1 MQEREKAPGPTQRDV
16 ANLTSA
22 GDTPGSQ
29 VYRSSVA
36 VVIWWAWLVFAVG
49 NLIDLAV
56 QGRDHLSAEAAA
68 ALLVVTGIA
77 YATALRPRVIASAQG
92 ITVRNPLRD
101 HQLAWQAVAQV
112 DLGDLLRVHCA
123 GPGRGR
129 VIQAWAIQ
137 ASRRSRDMAAMRP
150 GSGGL
155 ATGSRPAARTAPRA
169 PGPGAVHRAET
180 ERIVRA
186 LNDRAERE
194 QADQEEK
201 AARGIAPADPAIT
214 SRWHWPAMV
223 AIAAPILL
231 LIVTIFA

>member
-1 MQEREKAPGPTQRDV
+1 MQEKDKVPGLRRQD
-16 ANLTSA
+16 AAALTPPE
-22 GDTPGSQ
+22 GTPGSQ
-29 VYRSSVA
+29 VYRSSMA

-56 QGRDHLSAEAAA
+56 QGRDHLAAEAAA

-77 YATALRPRVIASAQG
+77 YATALRPRVIASAEG
-92 ITVRNPLRD
+92 VTVRNPFRD
-101 HQLAWQAVAQV
+101 HQIAWQAIARV

-129 VIQAWAIQ
+129 VVQAWAIQ

-150 GSGGL
+150 GSGWL
-155 ATGSRPAARTAPRA
+155 ATGSRAAARTTPQAA
-169 PGPGAVHRAET
+169 GPGAVHRAET

-194 QADQEEK
+194 QADREEK
-201 AARGIAPADPAIT
+201 AAGGIGPAHPAIT

-231 LIVTIFA
+231 LIVIIFA

>member
-1 MQEREKAPGPTQRDV
+1 MRDREKVPGPGRQDV
-16 ANLTSA
+16 ADPGPAA
-22 GDTPGSQ
+22 GALGSQ
-29 VYRSSVA
+29 VYRSSLA
-36 VVIWWAWLVFAVG
+36 LVVWWVWLAFAIG

-56 QGRDHLSAEAAA
+56 QGRDHVSAEAAA

-92 ITVRNPLRD
+92 ITVRNPVRD
-101 HQLAWQAVAQV
+101 HQIAWQAIARV

-123 GPGRGR
+123 GPARGR

-137 ASRRSRDMAAMRP
+137 ASRRSRDMAVMRP

-155 ATGSRPAARTAPRA
+155 ATGSRPAARTTPRA

-194 QADQEEK
+194 QADREEK
-201 AARGIAPADPAIT
+201 AASGIAPADPAIT

-231 LIVTIFA
+231 LIVMIFA